1 MVKMSG
7 TQTVIQKFEEQTRKT
22 LEKTKEGIQNLL
34 DKMRNAKLGLS
45 EPEEET
51 EEAE

>member
-1 MVKMSG
+1 MSE
-7 TQTVIQKFEEQTRKT
+7 TQTVFQRFEEKTRKT

-34 DKMRNAKLGLS
+34 DKMRNAKLGLD
-45 EPEEET
+45 EPQ

>member
-7 TQTVIQKFEEQTRKT
+7 TQTVIQKFEEKTRET

-34 DKMRNAKLGLS
+34 DKMRGAKLGLG
-45 EPEEET
+45 EPEEE
-51 EEAE
+51 AE

>member
-1 MVKMSG
+1 MSG

-45 EPEEET
+45 EPEGETEET
-51 EEAE
+51 E

>member
-7 TQTVIQKFEEQTRKT
+7 TQTVIQRFEEKTRKT
-22 LEKTKEGIQNLL
+22 LEKTQEGIQNLL
-34 DKMRNAKLGLS
+34 DKMRSAKLGLS
-45 EPEEET
+45 ESE